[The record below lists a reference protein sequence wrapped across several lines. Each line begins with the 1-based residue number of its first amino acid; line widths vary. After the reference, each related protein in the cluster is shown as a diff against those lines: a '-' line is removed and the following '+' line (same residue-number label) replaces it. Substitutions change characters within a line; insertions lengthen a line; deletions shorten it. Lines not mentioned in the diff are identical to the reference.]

1 MKNLPDHIPL
11 FPLTGAI
18 LLPKGHLPLTIFEPR
33 YLQMVEAAH
42 DGDKIIGM
50 VQPQRTN
57 ISPTPANND
66 LFGTA
71 DHGRDLYNVGCAG
84 LITEMEKTQ
93 DDRYLLVL
101 TGVRRFEIVEELP
114 FERPFREAR
123 ISYANY
129 SNDGDEQ
136 FVRGTRLRE
145 QFIAKFGHYLQQLT
159 MNIDLRLFEGVKD
172 EELLNSLA
180 MICPFDAAEKQ
191 LIVEAPTLE
200 QRAHLMM
207 KIMDFN
213 LSKHA
218 ISSQDKIH

>member
-18 LLPKGHLPLTIFEPR
+18 LLPKGQLPLTIFEPR
-33 YLQMVEAAH
+33 YLEMVEAAH

-84 LITEMEKTQ
+84 LIGEMEKTQ
-93 DDRYLLVL
+93 DGRYFVIL
-101 TGVRRFEIVEELP
+101 TGVKRFEIVEELP
-114 FERPFREAR
+114 FERSFREAR

-145 QFIAKFGHYLQQLT
+145 QFIEKLDHYLQQLT
-159 MNIDLRLFEGVKD
+159 MNIDMRSFEGVED
-172 EELLNSLA
+172 EDLVNSLA

-191 LIVEAPTLE
+191 LIVEVPALE
-200 QRAHLMM
+200 ERAHLMM

-218 ISSQDKIH
+218 ISSRNNIH